1 MLILLF
7 FGHMEF
13 VIKIIIAGGVKLI
26 DNFYDSFHE
35 WLIFTKAI
43 IQLAIVR
50 LTHLALR
57 LIKVNVAENGANI
70 ELHL

>member
-1 MLILLF
+1 MFIFIVFWSYGIRHKNYHRSSIKLL
-7 FGHMEF
+7 
-13 VIKIIIAGGVKLI
+13 

-43 IQLAIVR
+43 IQFAIVR
-50 LTHLALR
+50 LTHLALT
-57 LIKVNVAENGANI
+57 LIKVNVVKNKANI